1 MSEPPIQANYKSFYL
16 CDIVQAAPDI
26 VTQCAKLFRQF
37 KDTHSGV
44 DLPGLPNS
52 EAIGIDPCS
61 VTTLESG
68 SDGIKL
74 VDGACITVLAVS
86 IRLNSKRAAEDILA
100 LHNLAAFLGKLLCTG
115 RGWVTRQSANSVG
128 GWLTVNSGSEEA
140 IYDTLAL
147 RTSGTKNEDE
157 SLRHVV

>member
-1 MSEPPIQANYKSFYL
+1 MAQGFGLLGNL
-16 CDIVQAAPDI
+16 
-26 VTQCAKLFRQF
+26 
-37 KDTHSGV
+37 KDTHASE
-44 DLPGLPNS
+44 DLARFAEG

-115 RGWVTRQSANSVG
+115 RGRVTRQSANSVG